1 MAADTSPT
9 VRVWDLWTR
18 LFHWSL
24 AVCFATAWLTSGAWQ
39 SIHEWSGYAVA
50 GLVVWRLL
58 WGLVGP
64 HQVRFSRFVRSPSTA
79 LSHLKAMRHGRE
91 PRYLGHN
98 PAGGWMIVVLL
109 TGLGLQTF
117 SGWLST
123 TDAFW
128 GVGWLQ
134 ETHGFLG
141 NLLLAL
147 VGLHVA
153 GVVASSWLH
162 RENLARAMITGRK
175 RAPGPNDI
183 V

>member
-1 MAADTSPT
+1 MAADKYAT
-9 VRVWDLWTR
+9 VGVWDLWTR
-18 LFHWSL
+18 LVHWSL
-24 AVCFATAWLTSGAWQ
+24 AVCFATAWLTSGTWQ
-39 SIHEWSGYAVA
+39 SVHEWAGYSVA
-50 GLVVWRLL
+50 ALVAWRVI

-64 HQVRFSRFVRSPSTA
+64 RRMRFSSFVRSPTVA
-79 LSHLKAMRHGRE
+79 WNHLKAMRYGRE

-109 TGLGLQTF
+109 FGLALQTF

-128 GVGWLQ
+128 GVEWLQ
-134 ETHGFLG
+134 EAHGFLG

-175 RAPGPNDI
+175 RSPGPDDI